1 MLIAATG
8 GTTVR
13 EALELLFALAGGL
26 TLSGIAANCYRILA
40 RKPANRTETLIYFAV
55 MSVAGPSVLF
65 NNATRSFRS
74 RDCSTAAYVFAV
86 TVAGYWSFALGLAI
100 LAFTMKL

>member
-1 MLIAATG
+1 MLAPRVIRHFGFKRVLAVTI
-8 GTTVR
+8 
-13 EALELLFALAGGL
+13 AGGL
-26 TLSGIAANCYRILA
+26 VLWDAKAADLKGASRA
-40 RKPANRTETLIYFAV
+40 ETLIYLAV

-86 TVAGYWSFALGLAI
+86 TVAGYWSFTLGLMI
-100 LAFTMKL
+100 LAFYMKL

>member
-1 MLIAATG
+1 MATG

-13 EALELLFALAGGL
+13 ETLELLFAVAGGL

-40 RKPANRTETLIYFAV
+40 RKPISRAETLVYFAV

-65 NNATRSFRS
+65 NNATRSFRGKA
-74 RDCSTAAYVFAV
+74 CSTAAYVFAV
-86 TVAGYWSFALGLAI
+86 TVAGYWSFALGLVI
-100 LAFTMKL
+100 LTFCRKL